1 MALAKIAKGPKADTI
16 VWGSN
21 DIYTEGVIVDSGDES
36 ALVIEER
43 IEDNDGFTAVLILL
57 DDGNEVKVTF
67 VFETDQTP
75 PAIGD
80 DVELFGVEDYVVTGV
95 SKAAKRKSAMM
106 MTITA
111 KRYNGLAEETSP
123 GS

>member
-1 MALAKIAKGPKADTI
+1 MALTKTMKGPKADTV
-16 VWGSN
+16 VWGSGGV
-21 DIYTEGVIVDSGDES
+21 YTEGIIVDSGDED

-57 DDGNEVKVTF
+57 DDGTEAKCTF
-67 VFETDQTP
+67 VYETDQTP

-80 DVELFGVEDYVVTGV
+80 EITLFGTTTYVVTGR
-95 SKAAKRKSAMM
+95 SKAAKRKAACM

-111 KRYNGLAEETSP
+111 KMYNGVQTVA
-123 GS
+123 